1 MTRLTRQESRQITR
15 ERILRAAADLFAE
28 HGVNGTSVE
37 QLVERAGYTRGAF
50 YGHFDGK
57 HELVLA
63 LLEQRIRSEL
73 ADLQAI
79 NDEAASFADV
89 IERLR
94 VWHRRRDRN
103 LTDWLALRTE
113 LWLYGM
119 RDPVLAPVLAQQEAR
134 SRKAM
139 AQALAQGF
147 AVREVAPPAAVE
159 LLALIVHALDDGMS
173 IQRVLAP
180 DDSGADAV
188 VDAVELLM
196 KSWVALARA
205 GTAEPT
211 ASKTVPGTE
220 SPEGQS

>member
-15 ERILRAAADLFAE
+15 ERILQAAAGLFAE

-37 QLVERAGYTRGAF
+37 QIVEHAGYTRGAF
-50 YGHFDGK
+50 YGNFDGK

-63 LLEQRIRSEL
+63 LLEQRTRLER

-79 NDEAASFADV
+79 NDEAASFGDV

-94 VWHRRRDRN
+94 AWHRRRDRN

-113 LWLYGM
+113 LWLYGL

-134 SRKAM
+134 SREAM

-147 AVREVAPPAAVE
+147 AAWAVAPPAPVG
-159 LLALIVHALDDGMS
+159 LLALIVHSLDDGMS

-196 KSWVALARA
+196 RSWVALARA
-205 GTAEPT
+205 GTAEP
-211 ASKTVPGTE
+211 AAPGTE
-220 SPEGQS
+220 PPEGRP